1 MNYRRIA
8 TFTGWLWIIT
18 FVTSISA
25 RFFFYA
31 PVLDHKGN
39 YVTGAG
45 SDAHT
50 LIAIGALLELIL
62 IISNVGTAVV
72 PYSIHKRV
80 HEAGAVAYVTARL
93 MECTFI
99 AIGIVC
105 MLGISTL
112 RQDALSGT
120 TAALGQAI
128 FDVYQ
133 WTFRIGP
140 GFFVGVGNGLILG
153 WLMHTSGLVPR
164 RLALFG
170 LVGGP
175 LIIISGALVILN
187 VIAAGGGR
195 GTDCDDDPGSHLG
208 AGDRHHPS
216 SRATGRHHRPSRGHR
231 RPSSSPGCVVGSPL
245 VSPR

>member
-18 FVTSISA
+18 FVTLISA

-50 LIAIGALLELIL
+50 LIAIGALLELLL

-80 HEAGAVAYVTARL
+80 HEAGAVVYVTARL

-105 MLGISTL
+105 TPCISTL

-120 TAALGQAI
+120 TAALGQTI

-153 WLMHTSGLVPR
+153 WLMYTSGLVPL

-170 LVGGP
+170 LLVGR
-175 LIIISGALVILN
+175 S
-187 VIAAGGGR
+187 
-195 GTDCDDDPGSHLG
+195 S
-208 AGDRHHPS
+208 S
-216 SRATGRHHRPSRGHR
+216 SRE
-231 RPSSSPGCVVGSPL
+231 PSSSWTSSRPVARYRL
-245 VSPR
+245 

>member
-18 FVTSISA
+18 FVTSILA
-25 RFFFYA
+25 RFLFYA
-31 PVLDHKGN
+31 PVRDHKGN

-45 SDAHT
+45 KDAPT
-50 LIAIGALLELIL
+50 LIAIGALLELLL

-80 HEAGAVAYVTARL
+80 HEAGAVAFVAARL
-93 MECTFI
+93 VECTFI

-105 MLGISTL
+105 MLAISTL

-128 FDVYQ
+128 FDVYE

-140 GFFVGVGNGLILG
+140 GVIVGVGNGLILG
-153 WLMHTSGLVPR
+153 WLMYTSGLVPL

-175 LIIISGALVILN
+175 LIIISGALVILD
-187 VIAAGGGR
+187 VIAAGGAVQ
-195 GTDCDDDPGSHLG
+195 TVMTIPEFIWELG
-208 AGDRHHPS
+208 IGIYLIVKGYK
-216 SRATGRHHRPSRGHR
+216 T
-231 RPSSSPGCVVGSPL
+231 SSPALAGTQEAVV
-245 VSPR
+245 

>member
-1 MNYRRIA
+1 MA
-8 TFTGWLWIIT
+8 
-18 FVTSISA
+18 
-25 RFFFYA
+25 
-31 PVLDHKGN
+31 
-39 YVTGAG
+39 
-45 SDAHT
+45 
-50 LIAIGALLELIL
+50 
-62 IISNVGTAVV
+62 

-120 TAALGQAI
+120 TAALGQGI

-153 WLMHTSGLVPR
+153 WLMYTADRERHR
-164 RLALFG
+164 R
-170 LVGGP
+170 
-175 LIIISGALVILN
+175 
-187 VIAAGGGR
+187 
-195 GTDCDDDPGSHLG
+195 
-208 AGDRHHPS
+208 GDRELDN
-216 SRATGRHHRPSRGHR
+216 RVARKTAM
-231 RPSSSPGCVVGSPL
+231 
-245 VSPR
+245 PR